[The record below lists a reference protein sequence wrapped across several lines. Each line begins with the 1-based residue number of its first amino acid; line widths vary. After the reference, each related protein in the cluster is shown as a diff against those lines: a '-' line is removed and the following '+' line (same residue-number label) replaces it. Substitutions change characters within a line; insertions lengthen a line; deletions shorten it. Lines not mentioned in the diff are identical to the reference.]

1 MQCSKCKN
9 EIPDGSIY
17 CNWCGAKQI
26 KERGTKKEI
35 TVPKARQ
42 LSSGKWFIQMR
53 LGGQSISV
61 TEDTEALC
69 TTKARAIKAGFLDDK
84 KSSKSLTLSEAID
97 QYITARDAVLSP
109 STIRGYRTI
118 QRTRFL
124 EQMPRPLDVSRN
136 WQSIVNAEARRCSA
150 KTLANTWGFLCSVF
164 REQGIASPK
173 VTLPQIAKKELPW
186 LDYDQILV
194 FLDAIQGS
202 NCELAALLALHSL
215 RRSEIYALTARKI
228 DLDKN
233 IILLSGSVVLD
244 ENNQFVEKEANKN
257 EASQRIVPIMIP
269 RLRQLLIETLENMQ
283 PDDPVLTVHPNSI
296 YSQINKTCKNVLL
309 PQVGYHGLR
318 RSFASLGHHLG
329 IPELEV
335 MAMGGWADYHVM
347 HKHYLKLAA
356 ADRANAE
363 NRMTDFYKNANK
375 NANDL

>member
-1 MQCSKCKN
+1 M
-9 EIPDGSIY
+9 
-17 CNWCGAKQI
+17 
-26 KERGTKKEI
+26 
-35 TVPKARQ
+35 
-42 LSSGKWFIQMR
+42 
-53 LGGQSISV
+53 
-61 TEDTEALC
+61 
-69 TTKARAIKAGFLDDK
+69 
-84 KSSKSLTLSEAID
+84 
-97 QYITARDAVLSP
+97 
-109 STIRGYRTI
+109 
-118 QRTRFL
+118 
-124 EQMPRPLDVSRN
+124 
-136 WQSIVNAEARRCSA
+136 
-150 KTLANTWGFLCSVF
+150 
-164 REQGIASPK
+164 
-173 VTLPQIAKKELPW
+173 
-186 LDYDQILV
+186 
-194 FLDAIQGS
+194 
-202 NCELAALLALHSL
+202 
-215 RRSEIYALTARKI
+215 
-228 DLDKN
+228 
-233 IILLSGSVVLD
+233 LSGSVVLD

-269 RLRQLLIETLENMQ
+269 RLRQLLIEILENMQ